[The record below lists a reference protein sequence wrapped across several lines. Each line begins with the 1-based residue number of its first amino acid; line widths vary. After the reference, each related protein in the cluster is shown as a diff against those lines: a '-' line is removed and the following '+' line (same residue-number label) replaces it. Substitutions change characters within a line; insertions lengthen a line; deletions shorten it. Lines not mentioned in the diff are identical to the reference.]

1 MTALLG
7 ELNES
12 EAASLRR
19 YLERVAAGEAMLPYE
34 DNEAMWLTA
43 RGARRLPP
51 ERLVRVQQ
59 LHAQAI
65 TLGLPSRPAPE
76 EPSLPSLPPLP
87 SLPAFEVAVPITR
100 PECLPGL
107 RGQDRLG
114 LGDPA

>member
-1 MTALLG
+1 MISIPVMMTALLG

-65 TLGLPSRPAPE
+65 TLGLPSKPAPE

-87 SLPAFEVAVPITR
+87 SLPAFEGPSR
-100 PECLPGL
+100 
-107 RGQDRLG
+107 
-114 LGDPA
+114 